1 MLKSNTAPSEVEPRM
16 RIFRA
21 ESEAKEYLIQRIVAQ
36 ARRDGEALTD
46 VERKMLYFSET
57 GWTLPGIMEANA
69 EFERTCDEAAYERK
83 ILALAINAQADA
95 TADGDAASDWRAAVD
110 KLSGGD
116 HYLLVL
122 IDPRLASP
130 PQSKRPRLDFFRL
143 VFTACAVVVCG
154 LLLFGLVDEIRQ
166 RFHF

>member
-1 MLKSNTAPSEVEPRM
+1 M
-16 RIFRA
+16 RIFRT

-36 ARRDGEALTD
+36 ARRDGEPLTD

-69 EFERTCDEAAYERK
+69 EFERTCDEATYERK

-122 IDPRLASP
+122 IDPRLAAP
-130 PQSKRPRLDFFRL
+130 PLAKASGGRFRNIL
-143 VFTACAVVVCG
+143 LAACAVIAA
-154 LLLFGLVDEIRQ
+154 GLVVDLLVAAVR
-166 RFHF
+166 HHL